1 MGLFQKIFGRPSRKE
16 IKGYFKSLSAY
27 EPSFYSWRG
36 GIYEAELCRAAI
48 ETVAQQAA
56 KLNVR
61 FDGAGKP
68 SVTSLLT
75 LRPAPWLTW
84 SKFMARVATILN
96 ADNTAFIVPVT
107 DRFGDTQGICPIK
120 PETWELVDVAGE
132 PFVRFSFPNNEKAAI
147 ELSRVGIMVRQQ
159 YRSDYFGDAPTA
171 LDPTLDLIS
180 MQRQGIKQG
189 IKNGASYRFMAH
201 MKTMLNDEDIAAER
215 KKFDQNNFAD
225 TTGSGGVLL
234 FPYDYDEIKQI
245 NSSPYLVQADELKVV
260 QTSVFN
266 FFGVSEDVIQ
276 GKADDSELDAF
287 FNTKIEPFAI
297 QLSEVL
303 TGMLFSENEQR
314 RGNKVTVAANR
325 LQYMSVPHKVQLAK
339 ELGDRGAITID
350 EIRQLFNYPPLPDGA
365 GERAPIRG
373 EYGLVGEG
381 KYDAGEPR
389 DNEEEENDNGQADA

>member
-1 MGLFQKIFGRPSRKE
+1 M
-16 IKGYFKSLSAY
+16 
-27 EPSFYSWRG
+27 
-36 GIYEAELCRAAI
+36 
-48 ETVAQQAA
+48 
-56 KLNVR
+56 
-61 FDGAGKP
+61 
-68 SVTSLLT
+68 SV
-75 LRPAPWLTW
+75 
-84 SKFMARVATILN
+84 
-96 ADNTAFIVPVT
+96 
-107 DRFGDTQGICPIK
+107 
-120 PETWELVDVAGE
+120 
-132 PFVRFSFPNNEKAAI
+132 
-147 ELSRVGIMVRQQ
+147 
-159 YRSDYFGDAPTA
+159 
-171 LDPTLDLIS
+171 
-180 MQRQGIKQG
+180 QGIKH
-189 IKNGASYRFMAH
+189 GASYRFMAH

-325 LQYMSVPHKVQLAK
+325 LQYMSVPHKVQLAR

-350 EIRQLFNYPPLPDGA
+350 EIRQLFNYPPLPDGR
-365 GERAPIRG
+365 GDHAPIRG
-373 EYGLVGEG
+373 EY
-381 KYDAGEPR
+381 YYAGEPR
-389 DNEEEENDNGQADA
+389 DNEEEGNDNGQADA